1 METIKKK
8 INWSRVIAYTVL
20 YIILVAIAFI
30 IVYPYLFM
38 FFTSFKSSQEVI
50 DNVGTYLIPKDFT
63 FRAYFGDPTYSVLEI
78 IPYIRG
84 FGNTMVVEV
93 CFLTGGVVSS
103 FSAAYAFSKMHF
115 AGKNFFFVAIVST
128 MMIPFVVTLMPLYSA
143 YSKLYLTNTFWPLII
158 PQLCGNVGMMFFV
171 KQYLDGI
178 PTELVEAGKI
188 DGMSSFRI
196 CWQVI
201 FPLALPAVATQIVFC
216 FLGIWNDVLGPDL
229 YLEEV
234 DKKTL
239 QVLLRYLMNTG
250 GGMKLSNQPV
260 AMAGSVLASLPI
272 LVLYGFCQKY
282 FVGSLSAS
290 GVKG

>member
-1 METIKKK
+1 MNQLRKK
-8 INWSRVIAYTVL
+8 INWMHVISYSIL
-20 YIILVAIAFI
+20 YVILFLIALMII
-30 IVYPYLFM
+30 YPYLYM
-38 FFTSFKSSQEVI
+38 LFTSFKTSQEVI
-50 DNVGTYLIPKDFT
+50 DNAEVYLFPKSFT
-63 FRAYFGDPTYSVLEI
+63 LLAYFGDSMYSVLEI
-78 IPYIRG
+78 IPYFRG
-84 FGNTMVVEV
+84 FANTMIVEGA
-93 CFLTGGVVSS
+93 FLTFGVLSS

-115 AGKNFFFVAIVST
+115 AGKNFFFITIVSS
-128 MMIPFVVTLMPLYSA
+128 MMIPFVVTLMPLYSV
-143 YSKLYLTNTFWPLII
+143 YSKLYLTNTFWPLVI
-158 PQLCGNVGMMFFV
+158 PHLCGNAGMMFFV
-171 KQYLDGI
+171 KQYLDGV

-201 FPLALPAVATQIVFC
+201 FPLALPAVATQVVFV
-216 FLGIWNDVLGPDL
+216 FLSIWNDVLGPDL

-260 AMAGSVLASLPI
+260 AMAGSVLASLPV
-272 LVLYGFCQKY
+272 LLLYGFCQKY
-282 FVGSLSAS
+282 FVGAISAS